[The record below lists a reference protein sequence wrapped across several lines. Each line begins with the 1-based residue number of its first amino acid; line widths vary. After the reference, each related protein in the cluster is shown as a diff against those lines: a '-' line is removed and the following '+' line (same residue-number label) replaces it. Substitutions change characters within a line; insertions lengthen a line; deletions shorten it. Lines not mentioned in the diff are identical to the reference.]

1 MDFRA
6 LKDYSSDVKQVYNSS
21 DRWCLIG
28 DAGNF
33 VDPLYSP
40 GSDFIGI
47 ANGFACDLISRDL
60 GGESIDTLTKVYD
73 QSFRSLSR
81 TYLATYQRQ
90 YPLMGYARI
99 MTAKI
104 VWDFV
109 MYWGG
114 VALLFRCNKLCDAA
128 FMERVNPLLQEFA
141 YTNIGMQAFF
151 RKWARASEGGDPQP
165 GSFVDYSEIE
175 FLADLNQRLT
185 LEHEDEAVVAQLARN
200 LELANEL
207 KLEITAEASLTSKL
221 VLKNEVR
228 PSTGHLTAM
237 FETLRGHPTTIE
249 A

>member
-1 MDFRA
+1 
-6 LKDYSSDVKQVYNSS
+6 
-21 DRWCLIG
+21 
-28 DAGNF
+28 
-33 VDPLYSP
+33 
-40 GSDFIGI
+40 
-47 ANGFACDLISRDL
+47 
-60 GGESIDTLTKVYD
+60 
-73 QSFRSLSR
+73 
-81 TYLATYQRQ
+81 
-90 YPLMGYARI
+90 
-99 MTAKI
+99 
-104 VWDFV
+104 
-109 MYWGG
+109 
-114 VALLFRCNKLCDAA
+114 
-128 FMERVNPLLQEFA
+128 
-141 YTNIGMQAFF
+141 MQAFF